1 MLNISSPPRSQIM
14 YATQASVSWWTWPL
28 HVTLVIIGEYLLT
41 NLVLAVIYINF
52 TKYYGASKN
61 KQESE
66 CENERPAKD
75 IYYV

>member
-1 MLNISSPPRSQIM
+1 
-14 YATQASVSWWTWPL
+14 
-28 HVTLVIIGEYLLT
+28 VTLVIIGEYLLT